1 MINHTTKKILMLA
14 TGGTIASA
22 SSPTG
27 LTPLLTS
34 QDVMQYVNNIDH
46 ICQVDSVQLCNLD
59 STNISQEHWLM
70 MANAIRDAYDQYDG
84 FVICHGTDTMAYTA
98 AALSYL
104 IQNSPKPIVL
114 TGSQKPINLE
124 SSDSKANLYASFLYA
139 SSQDTSGVQVLFDGK
154 VILGTRARKT
164 HSKSFHAFSS
174 INYPFLALIQDDI
187 ILQYIK
193 QPKEK
198 CPIFYDKLNSKVGLL
213 KLIPGM
219 DSDVLNFLLEKND
232 AVIIESYGVGG
243 IPSLE
248 QYHYYA
254 VIEKWIALG
263 RTIVMTTQVPN
274 EGSDMNIYKVGQ
286 KLKRHFNIL
295 EAYDMTTEAVVTK
308 LMWILGLTNEPQEI
322 RRLFY
327 TTISNDLLY
336 KEV

>member
-1 MINHTTKKILMLA
+1 MLA

-22 SSPTG
+22 STQTG

-34 QDVMQYVNNIDH
+34 EDVLQYLNDIDR
-46 ICQVDSVQLCNLD
+46 ICEVEAIQLCNLD

-70 MANAIRDAYDQYDG
+70 MAKAIKDSYDKYDG
-84 FVICHGTDTMAYTA
+84 FVITHGTDTMAYTA
-98 AALSYL
+98 SALSYL
-104 IQNSPKPIVL
+104 IQHSPKPIVI
-114 TGSQKPINLE
+114 TGSQKPINME
-124 SSDSKANLYASFLYA
+124 ISDSRVNLYASFLYA
-139 SSQDTSGVQVLFDGK
+139 SSDYASGVQILFDGK

-174 INYPFLALIQDDI
+174 INYPFLALIQDDK
-187 ILQYIK
+187 ILQYIAG
-193 QPKEK
+193 KEEGT
-198 CPIFYDKLNSKVGLL
+198 PVFYDKLNAKVGLL

-248 QYHYYA
+248 KYHYYE
-254 VIEKWIALG
+254 VIEKWMELG

-308 LMWILGLTNEPQEI
+308 LMWILGQTNEPSEI

-336 KEV
+336 KETE

>member
-1 MINHTTKKILMLA
+1 
-14 TGGTIASA
+14 
-22 SSPTG
+22 
-27 LTPLLTS
+27 
-34 QDVMQYVNNIDH
+34 
-46 ICQVDSVQLCNLD
+46 
-59 STNISQEHWLM
+59 
-70 MANAIRDAYDQYDG
+70 
-84 FVICHGTDTMAYTA
+84 
-98 AALSYL
+98 
-104 IQNSPKPIVL
+104 
-114 TGSQKPINLE
+114 
-124 SSDSKANLYASFLYA
+124 
-139 SSQDTSGVQVLFDGK
+139 
-154 VILGTRARKT
+154 
-164 HSKSFHAFSS
+164 
-174 INYPFLALIQDDI
+174 LIQDDI

-193 QPKEK
+193 QTKKK

-219 DSDVLNFLLEKND
+219 NSDVLNFLLEKND

-254 VIEKWIALG
+254 VIEKWIACG

>member
-1 MINHTTKKILMLA
+1 
-14 TGGTIASA
+14 
-22 SSPTG
+22 
-27 LTPLLTS
+27 
-34 QDVMQYVNNIDH
+34 
-46 ICQVDSVQLCNLD
+46 
-59 STNISQEHWLM
+59 
-70 MANAIRDAYDQYDG
+70 
-84 FVICHGTDTMAYTA
+84 
-98 AALSYL
+98 
-104 IQNSPKPIVL
+104 
-114 TGSQKPINLE
+114 
-124 SSDSKANLYASFLYA
+124 
-139 SSQDTSGVQVLFDGK
+139 
-154 VILGTRARKT
+154 
-164 HSKSFHAFSS
+164 
-174 INYPFLALIQDDI
+174 
-187 ILQYIK
+187 
-193 QPKEK
+193 
-198 CPIFYDKLNSKVGLL
+198 
-213 KLIPGM
+213 M